1 MTGGELLGQAL
12 GYAGRGWPVFACCPD
27 NPACTKPKCHECKA
41 PAIPSAHPAA
51 SACKGECGRDGHG
64 FHDATTDPGR
74 IRAWWRRWPRA
85 NVAIATGAPGPDV
98 LDVDRK
104 ADGDGFAAFGRLRR
118 AGMLTG
124 AAMLVRTR
132 SGGVHLY
139 FTGTSQRKGALP
151 RHRLDFQACGG
162 YVIAPP
168 SRVHGRPYE
177 VIDRR
182 AAAATF
188 DWAAAKQV
196 LDPPRQPRAA
206 QTRPWRG
213 GELPAAVRRALA
225 DPADDRSRALYR
237 LIGACVR
244 GGLDDVTIRQLAA
257 EYQPALE
264 KYGDADRLARE
275 VERCLRKIG
284 GT

>member
-12 GYAGRGWPVFACCPD
+12 GYAGRGWPVFPCCPD

-139 FTGTSQRKGALP
+139 FTGTSQRGPRP
-151 RHRLDFQACGG
+151 RHSTGPRRNRCSTRRGSPGPHRPGRGVAVNCQRPSGG
-162 YVIAPP
+162 RWPIPP
-168 SRVHGRPYE
+168 TTARGRCT
-177 VIDRR
+177 
-182 AAAATF
+182 A
-188 DWAAAKQV
+188 
-196 LDPPRQPRAA
+196 
-206 QTRPWRG
+206 
-213 GELPAAVRRALA
+213 
-225 DPADDRSRALYR
+225 
-237 LIGACVR
+237 
-244 GGLDDVTIRQLAA
+244 
-257 EYQPALE
+257 
-264 KYGDADRLARE
+264 
-275 VERCLRKIG
+275 
-284 GT
+284 

>member
-1 MTGGELLGQAL
+1 VAAAEPHPENGIPVTSPSHAL
-12 GYAGRGWPVFACCPD
+12 AYAERGWPVFPCRPD

-41 PAIPSAHPAA
+41 PLTP
-51 SACKGECGRDGHG
+51 HG
-64 FHDATTDPGR
+64 FEDATTDPAV
-74 IRAWWRRWPRA
+74 ISTWWRRWPTA
-85 NVAIATGAPGPDV
+85 NVAVVTGTPGPDV

-104 ADGDGFAAFGRLRR
+104 PDGNGFAAFNRLKR

-168 SRVHGRPYE
+168 SSVHGQAYE
-177 VIDRR
+177 VIDSRP
-182 AAAATF
+182 ATATF
-188 DWAAAKQV
+188 NWDAAKQ
-196 LDPPRQPRAA
+196 LLNPPV
-206 QTRPWRG
+206 T
-213 GELPAAVRRALA
+213 
-225 DPADDRSRALYR
+225 DRSAALYR
-237 LIGACVR
+237 LIGACVYA
-244 GGLDDVTIRQLAA
+244 GLDDGAIHRITAG
-257 EYQPALE
+257 YQPALE
-264 KYGDADRLARE
+264 KYGRRLDAE

-284 GT
+284 AA

>member
-1 MTGGELLGQAL
+1 VTDVLGQAL
-12 GYAGRGWPVFACCPD
+12 AYAAAGWPVFPCRPD
-27 NPACTKPKCHECKA
+27 NPACAEPKCHRCKA
-41 PAIPSAHPAA
+41 PLTPSGFEDAA
-51 SACKGECGRDGHG
+51 
-64 FHDATTDPGR
+64 TDPGT

-104 ADGDGFAAFGRLRR
+104 QDGDGFAAFGRLQR

-162 YVIAPP
+162 YVVAPP

-182 AAAATF
+182 PAAAAL

-196 LDPPRQPRAA
+196 LDPPSQPRPA
-206 QTRPWRG
+206 QSCAWGG
-213 GELPAAVRRALA
+213 GELPAAVQRALA
-225 DPADDRSRALYR
+225 DPATDRSRALYR
-237 LIGACVR
+237 LVGACVCA
-244 GGLDDVTIRQLAA
+244 GLDDGAIHHLAA
-257 EYQPALE
+257 GYQPALE
-264 KYGDADRLARE
+264 KYGNRLAAE

-284 GT
+284 AA

>member
-1 MTGGELLGQAL
+1 MTDGILGQAL
-12 GYAGRGWPVFACCPD
+12 AYATAGWPVFPARPD
-27 NPACTKPKCHECKA
+27 NPACMNPKCHECKA
-41 PAIPSAHPAA
+41 PLTL
-51 SACKGECGRDGHG
+51 HG
-64 FHDATTDPGR
+64 FEDAATDPET
-74 IRAWWRRWPRA
+74 IRAWWRRWPCA

-104 ADGDGFAAFGRLRR
+104 ADGDGFAAFNRLKR

-182 AAAATF
+182 PAAAAF
-188 DWAAAKQV
+188 DWAAAKQL

-206 QTRPWRG
+206 QPAMWNG
-213 GELPAAVRRALA
+213 GELPAAVQRALA

-237 LIGACVR
+237 LVGACVR
-244 GGLDDVTIRQLAA
+244 TGLDDATIHQLAA
-257 EYQPALE
+257 SYQPALE
-264 KYGDADRLARE
+264 KYGDGNRLVVE

-284 GT
+284 AA

>member
-1 MTGGELLGQAL
+1 MARDPLPGAPGVTGILGQAL
-12 GYAGRGWPVFACCPD
+12 EYAGCGWPVFPCRPD
-27 NPACTKPKCHECKA
+27 NPACTKPRCHECKG
-41 PAIPSAHPAA
+41 PLT
-51 SACKGECGRDGHG
+51 RHG
-64 FHDATTDPGR
+64 FEDAATDPET

-85 NVAIATGAPGPDV
+85 NVAIVTGAPGPDV

-104 ADGDGFAAFGRLRR
+104 ADGDGFAAFGRLKR

-139 FTGTSQRKGALP
+139 FTGTGQRKGALT

-168 SRVHGRPYE
+168 SRVHGRAYQ

-182 AAAATF
+182 PAAATF
-188 DWAAAKQV
+188 DWSAAKQL
-196 LDPPRQPRAA
+196 LDPPRPPRAA
-206 QTRPWRG
+206 PPRPWDG
-213 GELPAAVRRALA
+213 GELPAAVQRALA
-225 DPADDRSRALYR
+225 APAADRSVALFR
-237 LIGACVR
+237 LIGTCAR
-244 GGLDDVTIRQLAA
+244 AGLDDRTIHQLAA
-257 EYQPALE
+257 DYQPALE
-264 KYGDADRLARE
+264 KYGDGDRLARE

-284 GT
+284 GA